1 MPNPSLLMLDP
12 FLISFS
18 TALFTILNPIGN
30 TAVFVGMV
38 AGRPK
43 AQQHAIALRCTVA
56 VAVILVV
63 TVWLGEQILDFFGV
77 AVPSLEAAGGLIIGL
92 VAMSMLYSH
101 KDGIHGSG
109 VSGGEESGES
119 IAVVPLAM
127 PLVAGPGAIATVIV
141 STQKNQGIEAN
152 LMMSLVCLA
161 LSAVLAVCFLSSGP
175 ITRLLGKAG
184 LNLVTKFMG
193 LILLAIAMEM
203 MASGVKGLLPG
214 MA

>member
-1 MPNPSLLMLDP
+1 MPDP
-12 FLISFS
+12 FLLSFT

-30 TAVFVGMV
+30 TALFVSMV
-38 AGRPK
+38 AGRSK
-43 AQQHAIALRCTVA
+43 AQQHAIALRCTFA

-63 TVWLGEQILDFFGV
+63 TVWLGERILDFFGV
-77 AVPSLEAAGGLIIGL
+77 AVPSLEAAGGLIIGS

-101 KDGIHGSG
+101 KEGIHGSG
-109 VSGGEESGES
+109 MSSDEESGES

-127 PLVAGPGAIATVIV
+127 PLVAGPGAIVTVIV

-152 LMMSLVCLA
+152 LKMTLVCLA
-161 LSAVLAVCFLSSGP
+161 LSAVLAVCFLSSGL

-193 LILLAIAMEM
+193 LILLAIAVGM

>member
-1 MPNPSLLMLDP
+1 
-12 FLISFS
+12 
-18 TALFTILNPIGN
+18 
-30 TAVFVGMV
+30 MV
-38 AGRPK
+38 AGRPT
-43 AQQHAIALRCTVA
+43 AEQHAIAVRCTIA

-63 TVWLGEQILDFFGV
+63 TVWLGEQILNFFGIAV
-77 AVPSLEAAGGLIIGL
+77 ASLEAAGGLVIAA
-92 VAMSMLYSH
+92 VAMSMLYS
-101 KDGIHGSG
+101 KPGGIHGSG
-109 VSGGEESGES
+109 VSDEDDSAQS

-141 STQKNQGIEAN
+141 NTQKHQGIEVNVA
-152 LMMSLVCLA
+152 MTLVCLA
-161 LSAVLAVCFLSSGP
+161 LSVVLAVCLLSSGP